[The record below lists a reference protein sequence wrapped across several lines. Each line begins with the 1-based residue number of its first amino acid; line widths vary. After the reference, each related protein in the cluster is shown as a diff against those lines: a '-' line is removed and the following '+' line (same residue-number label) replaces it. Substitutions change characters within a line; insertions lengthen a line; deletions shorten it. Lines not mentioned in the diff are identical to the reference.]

1 MSKGKCVFLIL
12 LVALT
17 TFLST
22 SQFVYWVKPL
32 DYFLPEGIDAITY
45 FNYGDMLKLM
55 AVGGLVFFTL
65 NELWRAFKPSS
76 LKLPRTSVRRRKGEP
91 V

>member
-1 MSKGKCVFLIL
+1 MSKGNCFIL
-12 LVALT
+12 LLCVGVS
-17 TFLST
+17 TFLLT
-22 SQFVYWVKPL
+22 SQFVHWVKPL